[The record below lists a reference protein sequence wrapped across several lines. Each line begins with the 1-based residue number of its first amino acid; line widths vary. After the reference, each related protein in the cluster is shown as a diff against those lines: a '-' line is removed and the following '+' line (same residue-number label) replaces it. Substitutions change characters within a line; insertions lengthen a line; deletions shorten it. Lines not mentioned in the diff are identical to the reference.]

1 MKNSNDNLWAPWR
14 MEYLKSL
21 SQSDDAHHGPS
32 VSATDSHNEKPAGD
46 DQDSCFLCRYAGDDP
61 DNDKQNL
68 LLWRGRRAI
77 VVFNRYPYTAG
88 HLLIG
93 PISHVADLADLDEAT
108 ILEMMSLARDGQK
121 VLTETI
127 HPHGFNIGI
136 NIGRCAGAGLPGH
149 IHIHLIPRWDGDT
162 NSMSVIGRV
171 RVISQ
176 SLDELYDQ
184 LAQTSKKLDLPTG

>member
-1 MKNSNDNLWAPWR
+1 
-14 MEYLKSL
+14 
-21 SQSDDAHHGPS
+21 
-32 VSATDSHNEKPAGD
+32 
-46 DQDSCFLCRYAGDDP
+46 
-61 DNDKQNL
+61 
-68 LLWRGRRAI
+68 
-77 VVFNRYPYTAG
+77 
-88 HLLIG
+88 
-93 PISHVADLADLDEAT
+93 
-108 ILEMMSLARDGQK
+108 MMSLARDGQK

-162 NSMSVIGRV
+162 NSMSVIARV

-184 LAQTSKKLDLPTG
+184 LTQTSKKLNLPTG